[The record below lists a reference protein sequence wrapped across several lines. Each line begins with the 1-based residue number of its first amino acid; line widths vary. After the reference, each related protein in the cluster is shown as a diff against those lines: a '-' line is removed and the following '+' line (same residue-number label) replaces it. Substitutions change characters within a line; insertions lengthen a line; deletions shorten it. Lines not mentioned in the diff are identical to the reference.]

1 MRTKTYWA
9 GQYLLA
15 AVSMFALIAVI
26 DIMRG
31 DSLAATWPETLAWSA
46 MAAAIFIGSRYRQLR
61 SADDGAPRKDEK
73 PRR

>member
-1 MRTKTYWA
+1 MPTKTYWA

-15 AVSMFALIAVI
+15 AASMFALIAVI
-26 DIMRG
+26 DVVRG

-46 MAAAIFIGSRYRQLR
+46 LAAAIFIGSRYRQLR
-61 SADDGAPRKDEK
+61 RAEDCALCKDDK